1 MNRREFCKFLFLLP
15 TLSFSFNA
23 CQAKDKK
30 LINLNPEEVL
40 FQQKINWDTNKSLA
54 KKPLNVVILELAKSF
69 LDAPYQA
76 GTLDLY
82 KTEAER
88 LIINLHSFDCFTFV
102 ETVLALARC
111 IKKQKTSFADYK
123 LELEFIRY
131 RNGKLNNYES
141 RLHYFSEWVLNG
153 SQKGIVKLINGPDL
167 IQKPIFYLSQN
178 DKTNCAKNNKVI
190 QDSEKRLSNLKLP
203 SFNCFSLQNPSQL
216 ALLQAGDI
224 IGFTSNIEGLDIN
237 HVGFLIQ
244 KPDQTL
250 SFIHASSR
258 NQKVEI
264 YKDTLANYC
273 SSLKSNSGI
282 LVTRPFYIYDS
293 EKLTKN

>member
-40 FQQKINWDTNKSLA
+40 FQQKIKWAINNSLE
-54 KKPLNVVILELAKSF
+54 KKPLNIIILELAKSF
-69 LDAPYQA
+69 LNAPYEA

-82 KTEAER
+82 NTETER
-88 LIINLHSFDCFTFV
+88 LIINLHSFDCFTFL

-111 IKKQKTSFADYK
+111 IKKQRINFADYK
-123 LELEFIRY
+123 QELEFIRY

-141 RLHYFSEWVLNG
+141 RLHYFSEWILNG
-153 SQKGIVKLINGPDL
+153 SQKRIVKLINGSDL

-178 DKTNCAKNNKVI
+178 SPKANNNQLI
-190 QDSEKRLSNLKLP
+190 QDSEKKLSSLKLP
-203 SFNCFSLQNPSQL
+203 SFNCLSLQNPSQL
-216 ALLQAGDI
+216 ALLQEGDI

-237 HVGFLIQ
+237 HVGFLIK

-264 YKDTLANYC
+264 YKDSLANYC

-282 LVTRPFYIYDS
+282 LVARPF
-293 EKLTKN
+293 

>member
-40 FQQKINWDTNKSLA
+40 FQQKIKWAINNSLE
-54 KKPLNVVILELAKSF
+54 KKPLNIIILELAKSF
-69 LDAPYQA
+69 LNAPYEA

-82 KTEAER
+82 NTETER
-88 LIINLHSFDCFTFV
+88 LIINLHSFDCFTFL

-111 IKKQKTSFADYK
+111 IKKQKTTFADHK
-123 LELEFIRY
+123 RELEFIRY
-131 RNGKLNNYES
+131 RNGKLTNYES
-141 RLHYFSEWVLNG
+141 RLHYFSEWILNG
-153 SQKGIVKLINGPDL
+153 SQKRIVKLINGPDL

-178 DKTNCAKNNKVI
+178 SATAKNNQLI
-190 QDSEKRLSNLKLP
+190 QDSEKKLSSLKLP
-203 SFNCFSLQNPSQL
+203 SFNCLSLQNPSQL
-216 ALLQAGDI
+216 ALLQEGDI

-237 HVGFLIQ
+237 HVGFLIK

-264 YKDTLANYC
+264 YKDSLANYC

-282 LVTRPFYIYDS
+282 LVARPF
-293 EKLTKN
+293 